1 MEKDRGILIAILVVL
16 PLLLQAAKI
25 SLSPPDG
32 NSIDF
37 EVTASGFQIYSCV
50 DVNKTGHLSW
60 ALDRAEAELFDA
72 KFHTLIGFHYFLPK
86 PDAGGGRA
94 TWSLLKTPGSSS
106 SELPSSTVTG
116 IKLSKL
122 SLHCYSSQTLTL
134 FLLFVIDRPGKT
146 ITNLSGGRGNIDDL
160 LVQATSHSGH
170 TRLGRAS
177 YIQRIKTRG
186 GTAPSDEIC
195 KVGGM
200 TQAVPYKSDY
210 VFWTQQASD
219 VIEGHHGYIDAK
231 YSTRPLFLL
240 FGEGFQH
247 YRFDGSAWQL
257 FNASALLSSIPG
269 QEVIGDHYFLET
281 KDARGGQPTWS
292 SFASPSTVTA
302 KPVNTLR
309 PATSD
314 SISWAD
320 LHATGNTGDKY
331 FFGGV
336 TYVQR
341 RSTRG
346 GLPPQVSRA
355 PKVGD
360 VFLSPYSAVYWFYV
374 SS

>member
-1 MEKDRGILIAILVVL
+1 MENARGILIAILVVL

-60 ALDRAEAELFDA
+60 VLDRAEAELFDA
-72 KFHTLIGFHYFLPK
+72 KFHILIGFHYFLPK

-116 IKLSKL
+116 
-122 SLHCYSSQTLTL
+122 
-134 FLLFVIDRPGKT
+134 KT
-146 ITNLSGGRGNIDDL
+146 ISNLSGGRGNIDDL

-231 YSTRPLFLL
+231 YSTRPLFVL

-247 YRFDGSAWQL
+247 YKFDGSAWQL